1 MLKKVTNGF
10 CTLAE
15 RMALNRLYKSFVIFI
30 QTFTKNLFTYFK
42 KVL

>member
-1 MLKKVTNGF
+1 MLKKVANGF
-10 CTLAE
+10 GTPAM
-15 RMALNRLYKSFVIFI
+15 RMALNRLYKFFIIFV